1 MDCKQTENSV
11 VRKRCKF
18 VLCVGPVDQFEC
30 SFRNISKYYLQH
42 LNKLRGELK
51 WCDAMW
57 EPVHGYAFAL
67 SLSRIKCKIFASAR
81 YFVNAFSP
89 FSQTVTAMV
98 RMDGFMQFGYTR
110 NGIKPLLSVVVV
122 THDTPKEKNTRKR
135 LSDYYYSWRVKW
147 MSNKCNPLTL
157 YA

>member
-1 MDCKQTENSV
+1 MMRCD
-11 VRKRCKF
+11 VRASARIR
-18 VLCVGPVDQFEC
+18 VR
-30 SFRNISKYYLQH
+30 S
-42 LNKLRGELK
+42 
-51 WCDAMW
+51 
-57 EPVHGYAFAL
+57 L

-122 THDTPKEKNTRKR
+122 THDTPNEKNTRKR
-135 LSDYYYSWRVKW
+135 LSDYYY
-147 MSNKCNPLTL
+147 C
-157 YA
+157 